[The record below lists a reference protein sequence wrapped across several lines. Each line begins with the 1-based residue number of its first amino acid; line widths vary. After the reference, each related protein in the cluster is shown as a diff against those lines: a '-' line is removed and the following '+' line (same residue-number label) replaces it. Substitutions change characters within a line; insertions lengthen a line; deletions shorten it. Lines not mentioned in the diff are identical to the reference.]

1 MDTLSKSNIGPA
13 MKIQNFKKFAAATA
27 VAALCAMASGAASA
41 SVIYEFSNTQTAIYN
56 GATIAN
62 TSGLFATATFT
73 DLANGSVQLVLNVLD
88 NLASG
93 KYVDNWTFNVAVNNG
108 NNPPVISVAYSS
120 GMQGTI
126 SSQTFTQNTNNV
138 ANGTNGGNFD
148 FGISFAGQSP
158 KELDAG
164 SSSTYIL
171 SGPNNF
177 TASKF
182 LTADNAGIFAAVH
195 VAGGN
200 TSAYVKALNTDGAS
214 SASVPEPTS
223 IALLGLGL
231 LGVAASRRKSTS
243 KVA

>member
-1 MDTLSKSNIGPA
+1 
-13 MKIQNFKKFAAATA
+13 MKIQTLKKYAAATA
-27 VAALCAMASGAASA
+27 VALLSSMAAGAASA
-41 SVIYEFSNTQTAIYN
+41 SVIYEFSNTQTAIYS
-56 GATIAN
+56 GSSIAN
-62 TSGLFATATFT
+62 TSGVFATATFT
-73 DLANGSVQLVLNVLD
+73 DLANGSVELVLNVLD

-120 GMQGTI
+120 GVQGTI

-138 ANGTNGGNFD
+138 PNGTNGGNFD

-171 SGPNNF
+171 SGPNSF

-200 TSAYVKALNTDGAS
+200 TNTYAKALNTDGVATTPGAPS
-214 SASVPEPTS
+214 TSVPEPTS
-223 IALLGLGL
+223 VALLGLGL
-231 LGVAASRRKSTS
+231 LGVVASGRKTAS